1 MADPKKMR
9 PQKISKDDPRD
20 SNKDGTWSVA
30 EQKSWQGKSQ
40 EDVYTDWGY
49 DLEVIKQLG
58 LADFFAAQFDEYKKN
73 PMGWSEEQFIRNLK
87 RQPGFQQ
94 NSKAYQQDLEQEL
107 TFPEQYQASVNAQ
120 IETLRDQAVALG
132 AQVDDNILRDL
143 VVKQRRGGL
152 NEAQMQN
159 ALSGYLTARGG
170 VLQGKAG
177 IVQQNLKTWA
187 QRNGLGVSD
196 NLIQDYVR
204 KIQAGDTTEADVLS
218 DLRRTYM
225 AGAYPA
231 WADKIAAG
239 MDIADIAAPYKSAMA
254 QLLET
259 DESQIDLN
267 DQLLQRGLQG
277 VGADG
282 KPSVVPLY
290 AFQKE
295 IRKDPR
301 WQKTDN
307 AYATY
312 SSVADDILGMFG
324 FR

>member
-1 MADPKKMR
+1 MAEKKYK
-9 PQKISKDDPRD
+9 PEDL
-20 SNKDGTWSVA
+20 NKDNKVTREERKQYRENKTAEFYAENLPAQYALLSQDPEVKKLIDDSVREYLRSPEGFSQRA
-30 EQKSWQGKSQ
+30 FEIKLDNMPYFQG
-40 EDVYTDWGY
+40 
-49 DLEVIKQLG
+49 
-58 LADFFAAQFDEYKKN
+58 
-73 PMGWSEEQFIRNLK
+73 M
-87 RQPGFQQ
+87 
-94 NSKAYQQDLEQEL
+94 SKAAIRDMDLQQRLPAVWEQE
-107 TFPEQYQASVNAQ
+107 VNAEL
-120 IETLRDQAVALG
+120 ETLRDQAVQMGVRAT
-132 AQVDDNILRDL
+132 DESLRDL
-143 VVKQRRGGL
+143 VVRKRRTGMSESQL
-152 NEAQMQN
+152 QN
-159 ALSGYLTARGG
+159 ALSQMVTVQEGRLAGQAG
-170 VLQGKAG
+170 QIQQG
-177 IVQQNLKTWA
+177 LKTWA
-187 QRNGLGVSD
+187 QKNGIGLSD
-196 NLIQDYVR
+196 SLIQDYIR

-231 WADKIAAG
+231 WADRIDAG

-254 QLLET
+254 KLLEVGE
-259 DESQIDLN
+259 DEIDLN

-312 SSVADDILGMFG
+312 ASVADNILGMFG

>member
-1 MADPKKMR
+1 VAEKKYK
-9 PQKISKDDPRD
+9 PEDLNKDDKVTAGERKKYRENKTSEFYAENLPAQYALLSQDPEVKKLIDDAVREYLRNPEGFSQRAFEIKLD
-20 SNKDGTWSVA
+20 SMPYF
-30 EQKSWQGKSQ
+30 QG
-40 EDVYTDWGY
+40 
-49 DLEVIKQLG
+49 
-58 LADFFAAQFDEYKKN
+58 
-73 PMGWSEEQFIRNLK
+73 M
-87 RQPGFQQ
+87 
-94 NSKAYQQDLEQEL
+94 SKAAIRDMDLQQRLPAVWEQE
-107 TFPEQYQASVNAQ
+107 VNAEL
-120 IETLRDQAVALG
+120 ETLRDQAVQMGVKAT
-132 AQVDDNILRDL
+132 DESLRDL
-143 VVKQRRGGL
+143 VVRKRRTGMSESQL
-152 NEAQMQN
+152 QN
-159 ALSGYLTARGG
+159 ALSQMVTVQEGRLAGQAG
-170 VLQGKAG
+170 ELQ
-177 IVQQNLKTWA
+177 QSLKSWA
-187 QRNGLGVSD
+187 MRNGLGLSD

-204 KIQAGDTTEADVLS
+204 KIQAGDTTQADVLS

-231 WADKIAAG
+231 WADRIDAG

-254 QLLET
+254 QLLEVGE
-259 DESQIDLN
+259 DEIDLN

-307 AYATY
+307 AYASY
-312 SSVADDILGMFG
+312 ASVADNILSMFG